1 MCIRDRIVGDY
12 DDEYSHAARRV
23 KKLEGSQYEID
34 ASMRITDLEDV
45 IDFPFPED
53 DDYVTLAGLFY
64 KRFGSV
70 PVVGDSVALDG
81 GRLTVTE
88 MDNHRITLVHFEDT
102 AINEDGT
109 VGLADTTSAPDEEE
123 HGLLH
128 RLRAAATGDHGERD
142 RGKETD

>member
-1 MCIRDRIVGDY
+1 M
-12 DDEYSHAARRV
+12 
-23 KKLEGSQYEID
+23 
-34 ASMRITDLEDV
+34 T
-45 IDFPFPED
+45 
-53 DDYVTLAGLFY
+53 
-64 KRFGSV
+64 
-70 PVVGDSVALDG
+70 LDG

-88 MDNHRITLVHFEDT
+88 MDNHRITLVHFQDT

-123 HGLLH
+123 QGLLH